1 MRTPRRTTALL
12 GIAAA
17 VLVATTACS
26 GGLLGGGAED
36 DGEAASGPIKIGM
49 VIPIS
54 GSSAPTG
61 EYMQNGAQL
70 AVNEI
75 NDAGGILDGR
85 MIELLVEDEA
95 CDAQQGVASANK
107 LVSSEVVVSVGGYCS
122 GATLPQLPIF
132 GGANIPM
139 IIPAA
144 NSQDLVRES
153 LKNVFLINGTGLQ
166 QSSAALDFI
175 TKSGYATVALVDDNT
190 SYSTDISTETESQIT
205 DDGTAEVVLNTSV
218 NAGESDYSAVVRD
231 ITGSGAEIVYWTGY
245 YQEGGLIINQLRQA
259 GFTGDIM
266 VADGSADATI
276 AEIAGDA
283 AEGVFAT
290 MTPTPDT
297 LEGAEEWIANY
308 EAEFGTAPGPYS
320 TQSYDAVRLAAEA
333 IKDAG
338 STDGDAIIAALEGIS
353 GFDMFSGPLEFT
365 EEHTLSNGG
374 FVILKMEGG
383 TFVLEDPLS

>member
-17 VLVATTACS
+17 VLLATTACS
-26 GGLLGGGAED
+26 GGLLGGEAEGG
-36 DGEAASGPIKIGM
+36 GEAESGPIKIGM

-61 EYMQNGAQL
+61 EYMQNGAEL
-70 AVNEI
+70 AVKEI

-85 MIELLVEDEA
+85 MLELLVEDEA

-144 NSQDLVRES
+144 NSQDLVREG

-166 QSSAALDFI
+166 QSTAALDFI

-190 SYSTDISTETESQIT
+190 SYSADITAETESQIT
-205 DDGTAEVVLNTSV
+205 EDGTAEVVLNTSV

-245 YQEGGLIINQLRQA
+245 YQEGGLIIDQLRQA
-259 GFTGDIM
+259 GYAGDIM
-266 VADGSADATI
+266 VADGSADATL

-297 LEGAEEWIANY
+297 HEGAEEWIANY
-308 EAEFGTAPGPYS
+308 EAEFGAAPGPYS

-333 IKDAG
+333 IETAG
-338 STDGDAIIAALEGIS
+338 STDGDEIIAALEGIS

-365 EEHTLSNGG
+365 DEHTLSNGG

-383 TFVLEDPLS
+383 KFVLEDSLS